1 MFTQSKITLSA
12 DKYLGRGIMW
22 HLEAALDL
30 STPSN
35 SPRLVQ
41 FIWEEK
47 LAVTLDAS
55 LIDIKFPVDYCTA
68 NNYRTHLESR
78 KLNPNR
84 WRNTRKKR
92 ARATS
97 LHPREKMTIANQ
109 HGRVQS
115 NLDSAIELM
124 WRAPEVLNY
133 QEIAC
138 DKIGWDVV
146 VFFRRRV
153 GDGACSFRF
162 SAGHFGLDAP
172 RWSILSADKSRR
184 IITVLVELRP
194 AMVLISLCHQEQTQ
208 KIMEGIVQLW
218 DRMLPRWF
226 WSTWLWNHCA
236 IM

>member
-133 QEIAC
+133 QENCLRQDWMGCCGVFQATGG
-138 DKIGWDVV
+138 GWSLQLSL
-146 VFFRRRV
+146 FSR
-153 GDGACSFRF
+153 SFRIGC
-162 SAGHFGLDAP
+162 S
-172 RWSILSADKSRR
+172 KMEY
-184 IITVLVELRP
+184 T
-194 AMVLISLCHQEQTQ
+194 LC
-208 KIMEGIVQLW
+208 
-218 DRMLPRWF
+218 R
-226 WSTWLWNHCA
+226 
-236 IM
+236 